1 MKKPTKSTQ
10 SKPTRTSRNP
20 RRSRVP
26 VSPKSRRS
34 GQLANE
40 STDQL
45 RGSAAPGIL
54 SADVVKGKGGIEAV
68 VVRLAPHHLVVIT
81 GGAKPTVSLACT
93 HHGFVAEA
101 YELNGQL
108 EQVINHV
115 RKHFPKLRVD

>member
-1 MKKPTKSTQ
+1 MKKPTKPT
-10 SKPTRTSRNP
+10 KPTRTT

-34 GQLANE
+34 GQLAND

-45 RGSAAPGIL
+45 GCGSAAPGIL
-54 SADVVKGKGGIEAV
+54 SVEVVKGKGGVEVV

-93 HHGFVAEA
+93 HHGFEAEA
-101 YELNGQL
+101 FELNGQL

-115 RKHFPKLRVD
+115 RHHFPKLRVD

>member
-1 MKKPTKSTQ
+1 MKKPT
-10 SKPTRTSRNP
+10 KPTRTSR
-20 RRSRVP
+20 VP
-26 VSPKSRRS
+26 VSPCPRVPSP
-34 GQLANE
+34 
-40 STDQL
+40 STT
-45 RGSAAPGIL
+45 APGIL
-54 SADVVKGKGGIEAV
+54 SVDVVKRKGGVEAV

-115 RKHFPKLRVD
+115 RKHFLKLRVD

>member
-1 MKKPTKSTQ
+1 MKKPTKSVR
-10 SKPTRTSRNP
+10 STRRP
-20 RRSRVP
+20 RLPRG
-26 VSPKSRRS
+26 S
-34 GQLANE
+34 GQLVNQ

>member
-1 MKKPTKSTQ
+1 MKKPTKPTNPA
-10 SKPTRTSRNP
+10 KPARTT

-26 VSPKSRRS
+26 VSPCPRVPSP
-34 GQLANE
+34 
-40 STDQL
+40 STT
-45 RGSAAPGIL
+45 APGIL
-54 SADVVKGKGGIEAV
+54 SVDVVKGKGGVEVV

-93 HHGFVAEA
+93 HHGFEAEA
-101 YELNGQL
+101 FELNGQL

>member
-1 MKKPTKSTQ
+1 MKKPTKPAQ
-10 SKPTRTSRNP
+10 SKPTRNP

-26 VSPKSRRS
+26 VSACQHAPSPS
-34 GQLANE
+34 
-40 STDQL
+40 ST
-45 RGSAAPGIL
+45 APGIL

-108 EQVINHV
+108 EHVINHV
-115 RKHFPKLRVD
+115 RKYFPKLRVD

>member
-1 MKKPTKSTQ
+1 MKKPT
-10 SKPTRTSRNP
+10 KPTRTSRNP

-26 VSPKSRRS
+26 MSPKSRRS

-45 RGSAAPGIL
+45 GGGSAAPGIL
-54 SADVVKGKGGIEAV
+54 SADVVKGKGGIDAI

>member
-1 MKKPTKSTQ
+1 MKKPT
-10 SKPTRTSRNP
+10 KPTRTSRNP

-26 VSPKSRRS
+26 VSPCPRVPSP
-34 GQLANE
+34 
-40 STDQL
+40 STT
-45 RGSAAPGIL
+45 APGIL

-93 HHGFVAEA
+93 HHGFEAEA
-101 YELNGQL
+101 FELNGQL

>member
-1 MKKPTKSTQ
+1 MKKPTK
-10 SKPTRTSRNP
+10 PTRTKRNP
-20 RRSRVP
+20 RVP
-26 VSPKSRRS
+26 VSPC
-34 GQLANE
+34 QLDPSPS
-40 STDQL
+40 ST
-45 RGSAAPGIL
+45 APGIL
-54 SADVVKGKGGIEAV
+54 SADVVKGKDGIEAV

-115 RKHFPKLRVD
+115 RKYFPKLRTD

>member
-1 MKKPTKSTQ
+1 MKKSTKPTK
-10 SKPTRTSRNP
+10 PARTSRI
-20 RRSRVP
+20 P
-26 VSPKSRRS
+26 VSPRQPAPSPS
-34 GQLANE
+34 
-40 STDQL
+40 STA
-45 RGSAAPGIL
+45 SGIL
-54 SADVVKGKGGIEAV
+54 SVDVVKGKGGVEVV

-108 EQVINHV
+108 EQVVNHV

>member
-1 MKKPTKSTQ
+1 MKKPT
-10 SKPTRTSRNP
+10 KPTRTSRNP

-26 VSPKSRRS
+26 VSPCPRVPSP
-34 GQLANE
+34 
-40 STDQL
+40 STT
-45 RGSAAPGIL
+45 APGIL
-54 SADVVKGKGGIEAV
+54 SVDVVKGKCGVEVV

-115 RKHFPKLRVD
+115 RKHFPKLRLD

>member
-1 MKKPTKSTQ
+1 MKKPTK
-10 SKPTRTSRNP
+10 PARTSRNP

-26 VSPKSRRS
+26 VSPCPRVPSP
-34 GQLANE
+34 
-40 STDQL
+40 STT
-45 RGSAAPGIL
+45 APGIL
-54 SADVVKGKGGIEAV
+54 SVDVVKGKGGVEVV

-93 HHGFVAEA
+93 HHGFEAEA
-101 YELNGQL
+101 FELNGQL